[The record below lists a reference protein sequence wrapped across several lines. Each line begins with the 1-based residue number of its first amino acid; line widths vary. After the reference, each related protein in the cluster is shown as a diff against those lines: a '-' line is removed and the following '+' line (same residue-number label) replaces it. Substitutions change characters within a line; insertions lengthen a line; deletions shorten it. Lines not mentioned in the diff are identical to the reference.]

1 MTFKREFGGISTNIE
16 EVDFNKHFEE
26 YYDGDDR
33 VVYFSKKTFRHEE
46 EGLTFS
52 YKGLTFSYKY
62 AIVVTDVGSC
72 TGDDYDPILVELIL
86 VPDYKDLTEENKEN
100 IKDYNGY
107 SDGEISEGWM
117 WMDVLDYSFAVSMCE
132 ESIDNPTEDIRDG
145 WVNSEP
151 IQAILE
157 NIVAVYE
164 SVDTFRGFY
173 LDRAWNMVGT
183 TGWDILKNAVLGERL
198 FKF

>member
-1 MTFKREFGGISTNIE
+1 MMREFGGVSTYVE

-52 YKGLTFSYKY
+52 YKY
-62 AIVVTDVGSC
+62 AIVVTDVGAYI
-72 TGDDYDPILVELIL
+72 GEDDAPIVVELML
-86 VPDYKDLTEENKEN
+86 VPSFNDLTKENKEGLRESG
-100 IKDYNGY
+100 GY
-107 SDGEISEGWM
+107 GDDEISEEWL
-117 WMDVLDYSFAVSMCE
+117 WMDVLDYSFAVKIGG
-132 ESIDNPTEDIRDG
+132 ESVKNPTEDIRDG
-145 WVNSEP
+145 WTNSEP

-164 SVDTFRGFY
+164 SMNSLRGFY
-173 LDRAWNMVGT
+173 LDRAWNMIGT
-183 TGWDILKNAVLGERL
+183 TGWDTLNNAINNEPL

>member
-26 YYDGDDR
+26 YYDGDGR

-52 YKGLTFSYKY
+52 YKY
-62 AIVVTDVGSC
+62 AIVVTDVGSY
-72 TGDDYDPILVELIL
+72 TGFDYDPILVELML

-145 WVNSEP
+145 WINSEP

-173 LDRAWNMVGT
+173 LDIVWNMVGT
-183 TGWDILKNAVLGERL
+183 TGWDILKSAVLGERL